1 MEAFPRVAG
10 AAGGKEGSWQRHH
23 SPGTCTLEYDPF
35 LITKSSF
42 IKSCT
47 FIILVD
53 QGRWQKTRRMI
64 LRHQLLDSALNSISR
79 LQIEGTSILGLVSF
93 CWSDHNNIQRLGEV
107 EKVPSSYALKNGGI
121 VTPQQQSHSR
131 RENSRSGN
139 KRREGPLLERQE
151 SPDPGKYSWAE
162 KVTGFLQAWTTSG
175 PHNRTR

>member
-1 MEAFPRVAG
+1 
-10 AAGGKEGSWQRHH
+10 
-23 SPGTCTLEYDPF
+23 
-35 LITKSSF
+35 
-42 IKSCT
+42 
-47 FIILVD
+47 
-53 QGRWQKTRRMI
+53 MI